1 MMRLA
6 VSFAI
11 ITSLALPHAACA
23 DIIVAEGESFKVQD
37 DKGWRVTHQN
47 DSYGSHT
54 YGGMWMSQGG
64 CLGAPADKSGSVAL
78 RRITVKDGG
87 KYRVWSKYQAPPYFN
102 YLHQI
107 EVLQNDKVVF
117 SHVYGKRGTDRLWS
131 FGAESDELWWPWGVD
146 HDAAESP
153 STPADLAAGDAVIR
167 LTAVENAKPA
177 GDRFVDFVLLS
188 TNLKDDY
195 KGFKPYAV
203 GSPFANEALDATE
216 LYLRFK
222 NITDKPARLSVAR
235 NGHFQPQYGAAKTEL
250 PPADPKAKD
259 PPTVAVGEWSAWHNV
274 GPFCRL
280 VHDEGLFLTLAGAKE
295 FDVQVARDAAG
306 KDVVGDMKVQNGE
319 AIVIPIDVTWKTD
332 AKVKT
337 SREHALEIMAASKSW
352 RKANAGKRPKEILY
366 YGAFTGTEDWVGDL
380 KALLGYNT
388 QLPAKYDQVKGAD
401 LFAHAGTAAEIQA
414 LAKRMKN
421 PGDLRV
427 LSFGDEIGLGGGVD
441 AKDAK
446 VQDRFRVWLKAAGLT
461 HTDLGTPL
469 DKATLGPEANPRVA
483 WYAQKFVN
491 AERFAY
497 YRGLTKLAKELFG
510 PKVLT
515 GANFA
520 PHHGTLYYGSLPQ
533 WNELFKQQG
542 MSLFWAEDYIFS
554 VPELPQIIS
563 WEFAQMRCATK
574 YHQQP
579 IHFYVMPHA
588 PGQEPGFLRR
598 NMVLSVG
605 YGARHIDSFWIAPAE
620 RFTENYISWQYR
632 DQFRVLSE
640 SIYDSAEAER
650 LQAGGK
656 LRPARI
662 AVVLSEA
669 TDFNESRFHVD
680 KKEDPFAA
688 PCKNAPAAINQ
699 TLCRKEQQ
707 LLYLALRHAQHA
719 VDLITEADILEGAL
733 KDFDVVHFAG
743 EWVDERIVP
752 ALEAWVKAGGVLY
765 ACAGL
770 GRFNRFG
777 EPENAMLELLGLK
790 EVRTTKDAYHLRT
803 LLELP
808 LCPPIDTITVD
819 QQALPAI
826 ALKQQLTPTTAKPIG
841 EWSDRSIAATV
852 REHGKGKAYAIG
864 ALPGT
869 SYMKTALRPTPWA
882 RGGRHTLYNPVDF
895 SAAGTHLVRL
905 GIEARPV
912 QRAIACSSHLV
923 EAAVT
928 DHKDGTLVS
937 LINWTNSPLKKL
949 IVNVRLPQA
958 PREIRSVQGRN
969 IEASFADGLVRFTLD
984 LDEAD
989 YVLLMK

>member
-1 MMRLA
+1 MPRLA
-6 VSFAI
+6 VLPAI
-11 ITSLALPHAACA
+11 TAILAMSPGLHAE
-23 DIIVAEGESFKVQD
+23 IIVAEGESFKVQD

-47 DSYGSHT
+47 DSCGSHT

-64 CLGAPADKSGSVAL
+64 CLGAPAGKSGSVAL
-78 RRITVKDGG
+78 RTITLKEGG

-107 EVLQNDKVVF
+107 DVLQKDKVVF

-153 STPADLAAGDAVIR
+153 STPADLVAGEAVIR
-167 LTAVENAKPA
+167 LVAVENAQPA
-177 GDRFVDFVLLS
+177 GDRFVDFVLLT

-203 GSPFANEALDATE
+203 GSPFAHEALDATE

-222 NITDKPARLSVAR
+222 NTTDKPARLAVAR

-259 PPTVAVGEWSAWHNV
+259 PPTVAAGRWSTWHNI

-280 VHDEGLFLTLAGAKE
+280 VHDEGLFLTLPGGKE
-295 FDVQVARDAAG
+295 FNVQVARDAAG
-306 KDVVGDMKVQNGE
+306 KELVGDLTVHNGE
-319 AIVIPIDVTWKTD
+319 AIVIPIDVTWRSD

-337 SREHALEIMAASKSW
+337 SREHALELITASKSW
-352 RKANAGKRPKEILY
+352 RRANGGKPPKEILY
-366 YGAFTGTEDWVGDL
+366 YGAFAGTEDWVGDL
-380 KALLGYNT
+380 KAVLGYNT
-388 QLPAKYDQVKGAD
+388 LLPEKYEQVKPAE
-401 LFAHAGTAAEIQA
+401 LFAHAPAAADIQA

-427 LSFGDEIGLGGGVD
+427 LSFGDEIALGGVD
-441 AKDAK
+441 PKDAK
-446 VQDRFRVWLKAAGLT
+446 AQERFHAWLKAHGLT
-461 HTDLGTPL
+461 ETHLGVAP
-469 DKATLGPEANPRVA
+469 DKARLGPEAGPRVA
-483 WYAQKFVN
+483 WYAEKFAN
-491 AERFAY
+491 EERFAH
-497 YRGLTKLAKELFG
+497 YRELTKLAKQLFG
-510 PKVLT
+510 QQVLT
-515 GANFA
+515 GANFS
-520 PHHGTLYYGSLPQ
+520 PHHGTLYYGSIPQ
-533 WNELFKQQG
+533 WIELFKQQG

-574 YHQQP
+574 YHNQP

-605 YGARHIDSFWIAPAE
+605 YGARHIDSFWIAPPE
-620 RFTENYISWQYR
+620 RFTENYVSWRYR

-640 SIYDSAEAER
+640 SIYDSAEAEK

-656 LRPARI
+656 PRPARV

-719 VDLITEADILEGAL
+719 VDLITEGDILEGAL
-733 KDFDVVHFAG
+733 KDYDVVHFAG

-752 ALEAWVKAGGVLY
+752 VLDAWVKAGGVLY
-765 ACAGL
+765 ACGGL

-777 EPENAMLELLGLK
+777 EPESAMLELLGLK
-790 EVRTTKDAYHLRT
+790 EVRTTKNAYHLRT

-808 LCPPIDTITVD
+808 LCPPIDTITID
-819 QQALPAI
+819 RQALPVV
-826 ALKQQLTPTTAKPIG
+826 ALKQQLSPSIAKPLA
-841 EWSDRSIAATV
+841 EWSDRSIAVTV
-852 REHGKGKAYAIG
+852 REHGKGKAYAVG

-869 SYMKTALRPTPWA
+869 SYMKTALRAAPWA

-895 SAAGTHLVRL
+895 SAAGIALVRL

-912 QRAIACSSHLV
+912 QRAVACSNPLV
-923 EAAVT
+923 ETAVI
-928 DHKDGTLVS
+928 DHKDGTLLS
-937 LINWTNSPLKKL
+937 LVNWTNGRLVKL
-949 IVNVRLPQA
+949 HVSVRAAQA
-958 PREIRSVQGRN
+958 PREIRSVQGRTV
-969 IEASFADGLVRFTLD
+969 EASFADGLVRFTMD